1 MACVECGAD
10 GAEPVR
16 VEYVEAGAE
25 TLRLCEDC
33 REQFADGDLVA
44 DVTAV
49 SSGDGT
55 DRDSS

>member
-1 MACVECGAD
+1 MACEECGAD

-25 TLRLCEDC
+25 TLRLCADC

-44 DVTAV
+44 DVTAE
-49 SSGDGT
+49 SARDGT
-55 DRDSS
+55 DRES